1 MYLEMLLQRF
11 QGLNITNTVVMIQK
25 MRKKRTLIRFQIE
38 TISRMVLTKVKK
50 SQYNII
56 EM

>member
-25 MRKKRTLIRFQIE
+25 MRKKRKLIRFQIE
-38 TISRMVLTKVKK
+38 NISRMVLTKVKK